1 VFQQLKT
8 PILNKIPMTRV
19 KLFIAWIL
27 YLLAHTTLRKN
38 NCRIRRKGVAYDVDI
53 SEGVD
58 LSLFLFGNF
67 QGHITNNR
75 YFTLKDDAVI
85 FDVGANIGSMALRF
99 AQHASR
105 GHVYAF
111 EPTDFAFRK
120 FLNNLA
126 LNPHLAKRI
135 TPVQL
140 FLSDQTKSDHKIQA
154 YASWKV
160 DGSIS
165 NTHPMHGG
173 AIKPAKSVP
182 AVTLDDYCLKH
193 KIHKIDLIKI
203 DTDGH
208 EFSILNGATQTVE
221 KSLPYIIFEI
231 GLYVLKEQNITFERI
246 YAYFANY
253 DYYLLNAKNG
263 KQITLQN
270 YSYRI
275 PKRSTTDLL
284 AVPVKQSPNRKK
296 YF

>member
-1 VFQQLKT
+1 VFHQLNT
-8 PILNKIPMTRV
+8 RILNKIPMTRV
-19 KLFIAWIL
+19 KLFIARVL
-27 YLLAHTTLRKN
+27 YLLAHTILRN
-38 NCRIRRKGVAYDVDI
+38 NNHLIKRKGVVYDVDI
-53 SEGVD
+53 SEGVE

-67 QGHITNNR
+67 QDHVTNKK
-75 YFTLKDDAVI
+75 YFTIKDDAII
-85 FDVGANIGSMALRF
+85 FDVGANIGSMAFRF
-99 AQHASR
+99 AQQVPH

-120 FLNNLA
+120 LLNNLA

-135 TPVQL
+135 NPIQL
-140 FLSDQTKSDHKIQA
+140 FLSDQTKSDHQIQA

-173 AIKPAKSVP
+173 AVKTAKSVP

-193 KIHKIDLIKI
+193 RINKIDLIKI

-208 EFSILNGATQTVE
+208 EFRVLSGANRIVKE
-221 KSLPYIIFEI
+221 NLPYIIFEI
-231 GLYVLKEQNITFERI
+231 GLYVLQEQNISFEQI
-246 YAYFANY
+246 YAYFVNY

-270 YSYRI
+270 YTYQI

-284 AVPVKQSPNRKK
+284 AFPPKQSQKWEK
-296 YF
+296 HF